1 MSQPRAFQRLLDL
14 ALALTS
20 AGRVGLTSKTLM
32 TKVGYRDDD
41 AGKRAMMRDLDDLR
55 AAGLTIENEA
65 DPGEDARY
73 VLRPGDLR
81 MRVEFTAEQRTAL
94 LAALAAASAH
104 GTVAVERQPLPVDL
118 DRVREAVRARCVMYF
133 SYNGKS
139 REVDPVT
146 WQWSGHDLVVTGWER
161 STEMFKSFAVV
172 RMTGLELGPPDSAR
186 LPADVRRPGL
196 DPITWEVD
204 PPLRAVLS
212 CPGFTEDTIAL
223 VGGEAV
229 GDEVHVTVTNRL
241 IFLARILELGSR
253 VRLTGPAQLR
263 EELRDLL
270 VAAI

>member
-1 MSQPRAFQRLLDL
+1 MSQPKAFQRLLDI
-14 ALALTS
+14 ALALTA
-20 AGRVGLTSKTLM
+20 AGRVGLTTTTLM
-32 TKVGYRDDD
+32 ARVGYREDDVS
-41 AGKRAMMRDLDDLR
+41 KRAMMRDLDDLR
-55 AAGLTIENEA
+55 AAGLIIDNEA

-104 GTVAVERQPLPVDL
+104 GTVAVERRPLPVDL

-133 SYNGKS
+133 DYNGKA
-139 REVDPVT
+139 RQVDPLS

-161 STEMFKSFAVV
+161 STQMLKSFAVV
-172 RMTGLELGPPDSAR
+172 RMTGLELGPPDSAN

-204 PPLRAVLS
+204 PPLRAVLN
-212 CPGFTEDTIAL
+212 CPGFTDDTLAL
-223 VGGEAV
+223 VGGEVA

-241 IFLARILELGSR
+241 IFLARVVELGSR
-253 VRLTGPAQLR
+253 VRLTAPQ
-263 EELRDLL
+263 ELRDELRALL
-270 VAAI
+270 VAAQ